1 MWQTRRMSLCC
12 PVMLGSMPH
21 IHVWPCTYAGIMRV
35 FKGQVV
41 RLLRHPSACSVI
53 NELHTAATTKQRR
66 ELAAEFYS
74 RQATLFQ
81 QVFTANDQGYPAKCL
96 RACT

>member
-1 MWQTRRMSLCC
+1 MLPC
-12 PVMLGSMPH
+12 VLGSMPH
-21 IHVWPCTYAGIMRV
+21 IHVWPCTHAGIMRI

-81 QVFTANDQGYPAKCL
+81 QVCPQPPIQGCPAQCL
-96 RACT
+96 RA

>member
-1 MWQTRRMSLCC
+1 
-12 PVMLGSMPH
+12 
-21 IHVWPCTYAGIMRV
+21 MRV

-53 NELHTAATTKQRR
+53 NELHMAANAKQRR

-81 QVFTANDQGYPAKCL
+81 QVFTANNSGVACL
-96 RACT
+96 VHAGC